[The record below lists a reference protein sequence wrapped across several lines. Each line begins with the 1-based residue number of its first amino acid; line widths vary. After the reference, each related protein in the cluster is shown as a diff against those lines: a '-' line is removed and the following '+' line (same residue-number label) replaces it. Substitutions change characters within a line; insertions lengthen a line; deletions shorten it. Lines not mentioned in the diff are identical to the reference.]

1 MSDYIHSIP
10 GRLRIRSNQLKRDTC
25 QAKDLGGLLE
35 AMVGVEKTELNKK
48 AGSLIVHYNP
58 EQLSADDILYQAH
71 KAGCLEHFIS
81 KARTSSPQLVSKAGT
96 ILGQAIFGT
105 VVKKSLELSMSSLL
119 KTALR

>member
-10 GRLRIRSNQLKRDTC
+10 GRLRIRSNQLKRDIC
-25 QAKDLGGLLE
+25 QAKDLGALLE
-35 AMVGVEKTELNKK
+35 AMLGVEKTELNKK
-48 AGSLIVHYNP
+48 AGSLVVHYNP
-58 EQLSADDILYQAH
+58 KQLTADDILYQAH

-81 KARTSSPQLVSKAGT
+81 KARTSPQFVSKAGT